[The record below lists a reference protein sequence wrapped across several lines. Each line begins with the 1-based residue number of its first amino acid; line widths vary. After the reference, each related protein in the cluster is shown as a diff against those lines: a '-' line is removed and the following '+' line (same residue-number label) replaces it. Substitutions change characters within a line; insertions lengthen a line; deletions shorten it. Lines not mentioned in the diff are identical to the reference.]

1 MASGSKRLVCSRPPG
16 GISIGLGGVGSSSK
30 ETTPLPFARFR
41 VNTTVRE
48 LGAQDA
54 SSPATKGVTD
64 PPPAGTAQS
73 WKPPMFAVNMIV
85 FPSGDQS
92 GSVQLSAPSV
102 RNFRL

>member
-1 MASGSKRLVCSRPPG
+1 M
-16 GISIGLGGVGSSSK
+16 
-30 ETTPLPFARFR
+30 
-41 VNTTVRE
+41 NTTVRE

-73 WKPPMFAVNMIV
+73 WKPPMFAVNIIV

-102 RNFRL
+102 RNFVDNYYFGVSSTNTPRRFFAQAASLWPGSAGRDSP